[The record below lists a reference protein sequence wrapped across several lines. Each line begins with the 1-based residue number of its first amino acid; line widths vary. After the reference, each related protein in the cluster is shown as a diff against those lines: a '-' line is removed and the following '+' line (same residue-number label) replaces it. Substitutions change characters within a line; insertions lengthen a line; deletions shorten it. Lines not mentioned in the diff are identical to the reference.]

1 MTTKEEDIV
10 IIGAGLTGLAIA
22 YYLKNRGDRVL
33 LIEARD
39 RIGGRIW
46 TTNQTE
52 KPTIELG
59 ATWLGK
65 KHTQLVNLLEELGI
79 GKFEQI
85 LGKTAIYEPIST
97 SPFQI
102 VDLPQNQDPSYRIE
116 GGSNSLITALS
127 KSLTTDQFI
136 HDTVRSIES
145 TETGMLVKANEH
157 SITCKQLV
165 STLPPYLF
173 QHSISTTPS
182 LPEELVNLANQTH
195 TWMGESIK
203 VGLVYKQP
211 FWRKDRLSGTIVS
224 NVGPI
229 PEMYDHSNVEDK
241 HYALKGFLNG
251 SYYSVSKE
259 ERQELVLNQL
269 EKYFGQQV
277 RSFVSYHEKV
287 WKLEA
292 YTSASYHSH
301 ILPHQNNGHH
311 LFRKGYLNNRLFIAG
326 SETSAEFPGYMEGA
340 IRSAQFV
347 CRELGVNL

>member
-1 MTTKEEDIV
+1 MVEKEADIV
-10 IIGAGLTGLAIA
+10 IIGAGLTGLATA
-22 YYLKNRGDRVL
+22 YYLKDKGLRIL

-46 TTNQTE
+46 TSNQVQ
-52 KPTIELG
+52 KPPIELG

-79 GKFEQI
+79 GKFEQT

-102 VDLPQNQDPSYRIE
+102 VDLPQNQDPSFRIT
-116 GGSNSLITALS
+116 GGSISLIAALS
-127 KSLTTDQFI
+127 KSITKDQII
-136 HDTVRSIES
+136 HDVVTSIES
-145 TETGMLVKANEH
+145 TTNGMTVTANENV
-157 SITCKQLV
+157 IFCNQV
-165 STLPPYLF
+165 ISTIPPYLF
-173 QHSISTTPS
+173 QHSIKTTPS
-182 LPEELVNLANQTH
+182 LPQELINLASQTH

-203 VGLVYKQP
+203 VGLVYEHP

-229 PEMYDHSNVEDK
+229 PEMYDHSNIEDT

-269 EKYFGQQV
+269 EKYFGSQV
-277 RSFVSYHEKV
+277 LSFKSYHEKV

-292 YTSASYHSH
+292 NTSASYQKH

-311 LFRKGYLNNRLFIAG
+311 LFRTGYLDNRLFIAG

-347 CRELGVNL
+347 CGEINL